1 MLTKPA
7 HKFGEATFAARMA
20 SLGPWETAPRL
31 AVAVSG
37 GADSL
42 ALTLLADGWARELGG
57 SLLALTVDHGLRAEA
72 AAEAEQVKTWLAAYG
87 IAHRTLR
94 WDGAKPA
101 TGLQEAARDARYA
114 LLRQTV
120 ATEGI
125 LHLLLA
131 HHQDDQAETLLQ
143 RLTRGSGVDGLAAM
157 SPVVELPELRLLRPL
172 LDVSRADLAGYL
184 RGRGQDWIEDPSNR
198 SDAYQRVRMRKF
210 LQDEG
215 LESARLAAT
224 IRSMARARQA
234 LEAAVAE
241 LSAQAVEL
249 FPAGYLRLGPVRLLA
264 APEEVG
270 LRLLSACCR
279 CISGEAD
286 HPHRLEKLERLYAD
300 LGGLTG
306 RRSFGGC
313 LIAPVKDGGLL
324 IFREPARQSPPIE
337 VGGPGELVWDNRF
350 RIHLTGEGTGRIG
363 ALGADGVAHLRRLGV
378 KLPLPAALVASFPA
392 LFDEAGVSEVPQL
405 RYNRCGNVGL
415 RCAGMVFCPP
425 RPLFGFPHRLV

>member
-1 MLTKPA
+1 MLSKPA
-7 HKFGEATFAARMA
+7 HKFGEETFAARMA
-20 SLGPWETAPRL
+20 SLGSWETAPRL

-42 ALTLLADGWARELGG
+42 ALTLLADGWARGKGG
-57 SLLALTVDHGLRAEA
+57 SVLALTVDHGLRPEA
-72 AAEAEQVKTWLAAYG
+72 VVEAEQVKVWLAAYG

-94 WDGAKPA
+94 WDGDKPA
-101 TGLQEAARDARYA
+101 TGLQEAAREARYA
-114 LLRQTV
+114 LLRQT
-120 ATEGI
+120 AAGEGI

-143 RLTRGSGVDGLAAM
+143 RLARGSGVDGLAAM

-172 LDVSRADLAGYL
+172 LDVSRAELAAYL

-210 LQDEG
+210 LQAEG
-215 LESARLAAT
+215 LESSRLVAT
-224 IRSMARARQA
+224 ARSMARARQA
-234 LEAAVAE
+234 LEAAVAD
-241 LSAQAVEL
+241 LTAQAVEL
-249 FPAGYLRLGPVRLLA
+249 YPAGYLRLDPMRLLA

-286 HPHRLEKLERLYAD
+286 HPHRLERLERLYAD
-300 LGGLTG
+300 LAGLVE

-313 LIAPVKDGGLL
+313 LIAPAKEGGLL
-324 IFREPARQSPPIE
+324 IFREPARQNPPIE
-337 VGGPGELVWDNRF
+337 VNGPGALVWDNRF
-350 RIHLTGEGTGRIG
+350 RIRLTGEGSGRVG
-363 ALGADGVAHLRRLGV
+363 ALGPDGVTQLRRLGV
-378 KLPLPAALVASFPA
+378 KLPVPSMVAASFPA
-392 LFDEAGVSEVPQL
+392 LFDAAGVSEVLQL

-415 RCAGMVFCPP
+415 RCAEMVFCPP